1 MPVQKWVN
9 LKSMFDKIGK
19 MILKV
24 KSEEADIECSMTVN
38 GDLKVAMTS
47 PF

>member
-1 MPVQKWVN
+1 MDKKWVN
-9 LKSMFDKIGK
+9 LKSMFDKIGR

-24 KSEEADIECSMTVN
+24 TSEEADIEYSMTVK
-38 GDLKVAMTS
+38 GDLKVAVTS